1 LNPCFNDIRVWV
13 SADVLLEGIREHA
26 ERRGLLR
33 TAPDVTT
40 FVITSLFCG
49 SCLEAIK
56 LTVPHRTFQGSHKPA
71 TSGNYERN
79 KPEEGSAHAEGR

>member
-1 LNPCFNDIRVWV
+1 MRGELNPCFNDIRVWV
-13 SADVLLEGIREHA
+13 SADVLLEGVREHA

-33 TAPDVTT
+33 TAPD
-40 FVITSLFCG
+40 VITSLFCG

-56 LTVPHRTFQGSHKPA
+56 LTVPHRTFQGSHRPA